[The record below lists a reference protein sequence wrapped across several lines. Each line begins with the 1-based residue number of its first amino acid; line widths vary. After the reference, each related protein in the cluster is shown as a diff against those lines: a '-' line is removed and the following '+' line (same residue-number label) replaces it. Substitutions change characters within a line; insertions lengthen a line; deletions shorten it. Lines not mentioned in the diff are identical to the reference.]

1 MEGRTAGRT
10 ARGARRAARESAA
23 PYGAE
28 TVDKVS
34 ISLPPA
40 LAARA
45 REEAGR
51 EASSVSA
58 VVAAALRE
66 RFDREDQARLDL
78 ALDADREET
87 IRAAEAFLPYA
98 AALLAEA
105 NW

>member
-1 MEGRTAGRT
+1 MAGRT
-10 ARGARRAARESAA
+10 GGRTRPRGVREAAA

-34 ISLPPA
+34 ISLPPG
-40 LAARA
+40 LVARA
-45 REEAGR
+45 REEAER
-51 EASSVSA
+51 DAASLSA

-66 RFDREDQARLDL
+66 RFEREDQALLD
-78 ALDADREET
+78 AVLDADREES

-105 NW
+105 EW